1 MLFIL
6 AFFLVY
12 LGMHCFT
19 WVRFSGQ
26 FGFSS
31 RIRRGGFR
39 LCLLLALSP
48 IAAHLIPLSW
58 PEPLVHVIWQ
68 IVFTWLG
75 VIFYLFLLQLALF
88 VLELIVQPVWGK
100 ISPGFSR
107 GAALAIII
115 ITFLTVGW
123 GFMEAAGP
131 VRVTEYE
138 ISSPKIDNE
147 LRVVFVSDTHLGVQK
162 SMQRVKDLKS
172 LVHDQDP
179 DLIILG
185 GDILNDHLEWLHEEA
200 RIMHGMQAGLG
211 KYAVLGNHEFYA
223 GVQESRDFFDRA
235 GFTLLEDEIAYISGT
250 QINIAGVSDPAPY
263 RRFKKHQ
270 ENVTRELTRQL
281 DPENYNILVSHRPW
295 GFEIARDAG
304 VDLHLAGHTHKGQI
318 FPFRFFVR
326 LKYDHVYGIRRLN
339 DSALIVTSGAGS
351 WGPPIR
357 VLAPPEIVLVKI
369 SPGKVD

>member
-19 WVRFSGQ
+19 WFRFAGQ
-26 FGFSS
+26 FNLSPRTRRLGFL
-31 RIRRGGFR
+31 
-39 LCLLLALSP
+39 LCLLLASTP

-58 PEPLVHVIWQ
+58 PEPLVYVIWQ
-68 IVFTWLG
+68 VVFTWLG

-88 VLELIVQPVWGK
+88 VLELIVRPIRGK
-100 ISPGFSR
+100 IGPGFSR
-107 GAALAIII
+107 GAAGAIIT
-115 ITFLTVGW
+115 ITILTVGW

-138 ISSPKIDNE
+138 MASSKVAQE
-147 LRVVFVSDTHLGVQK
+147 LRVVFLSDTHLGVQK
-162 SMQRVKDLKS
+162 SMQRVKDLKR
-172 LVHDQDP
+172 LVQKQDP

-185 GDILNDHLEWLHEEA
+185 GDILNDHLEWLQAEA
-200 RIMHGMQAGLG
+200 RIMEGMQASLG

-223 GVQESRDFFDRA
+223 GVQESRDFFGRA
-235 GFTLLEDEIAYISGT
+235 GFTLLEDETEKISET
-250 QINIAGVSDPAPY
+250 NIEIIGVSDPAPH
-263 RRFKKHQ
+263 RKFRQHQ
-270 ENVTRELTRQL
+270 ENVTRQLTSKL
-281 DPENYNILVSHRPW
+281 DPENCNILVSHRPW
-295 GFEIARDAG
+295 GFEIAQDAG

-369 SPGKVD
+369 NPGNE

>member
-6 AFFLVY
+6 TFLLVY

-31 RIRRGGFR
+31 RVRRGGFL

-48 IAAHLIPLSW
+48 VAAHLVPLSW
-58 PEPLVHVIWQ
+58 PEPVVYVIWQ
-68 IVFTWLG
+68 AVFTWLG

-88 VLELIVQPVWGK
+88 LLELIIWPVMGK
-100 ISPGFSR
+100 TGPGFSR
-107 GAALAIII
+107 RAAFAIITITI
-115 ITFLTVGW
+115 ITVGW

-138 ISSPKIDNE
+138 MSSPKIDNE
-147 LRVVFVSDTHLGVQK
+147 LRVAFFSDTHLGVQK
-162 SMQRVKDLKS
+162 SMQRVKDLKR
-172 LVHDQDP
+172 LVQAQDP

-185 GDILNDHLEWLHEEA
+185 GDILNDHLEWLQEEA
-200 RIMHGMQAGLG
+200 RIMEGMQADLG

-223 GVQESRDFFDRA
+223 GAQGSREFFARA
-235 GFTLLEDEIAYISGT
+235 GFSLLEDETEKISGT
-250 QINIAGVSDPAPY
+250 NIKIIGVSDPAPY
-263 RRFKKHQ
+263 RKFRQHQ
-270 ENVTRELTRQL
+270 ENVTRQLTSSL
-281 DPENYNILVSHRPW
+281 DPDNYNILVSHRPW
-295 GFEIARDAG
+295 GFEIAQEAG
-304 VDLHLAGHTHKGQI
+304 VDLQLAGHTHKGQI

-326 LKYDHVYGIRRLN
+326 LKYDHVYGLRRLKG
-339 DSALIVTSGAGS
+339 SSLIVPSGAGS

-369 SPGKVD
+369 SPGGIN

>member
-19 WVRFSGQ
+19 WARFAAQ
-26 FGFSS
+26 FEFSS
-31 RIRRGGFR
+31 RVRRGGFR

-58 PEPLVHVIWQ
+58 PESLVYIIWQ
-68 IVFTWLG
+68 VVFTWLG

-88 VLELIVQPVWGK
+88 VLELMVRFIRVRIG
-100 ISPGFSR
+100 PGFSR
-107 GAALAIII
+107 RAAWAVIM
-115 ITFLTVGW
+115 ITILTVGW

-138 ISSPKIDNE
+138 ISSPKIENN
-147 LRVVFVSDTHLGVQK
+147 LRVVFLSDTHLGVQK

-185 GDILNDHLEWLHEEA
+185 GDILNDHLEWLQEEA
-200 RIMHGMQAGLG
+200 RIMQGMQAGLG

-223 GVQESRDFFDRA
+223 GADDSRDFFARA
-235 GFTLLEDEIAYISGT
+235 GFTLLEDETEKLSET
-250 QINIAGVSDPAPY
+250 NIEIIGVSDPAPHG
-263 RRFKKHQ
+263 RFRQHQ
-270 ENVTRELTRQL
+270 ENVTRQLTSRL
-281 DPENYNILVSHRPW
+281 DPDKYNILVSHRPW

-369 SPGKVD
+369 SPGSE